1 MYRNQT
7 IEALFKI
14 KGSRNDVGIWAPS
27 CVQHGFT
34 DTESFTDGRLTIPSA
49 NGPTIAE
56 AIREFLK
63 DPNNAKVYLDQ
74 VPWPYNTACNGINKQ
89 VHSLSS

>member
-1 MYRNQT
+1 MDYIEMYRNQT

-34 DTESFTDGRLTIPSA
+34 DTGSFTDARLAIPSV
-49 NGPTIAE
+49 NGPT
-56 AIREFLK
+56 
-63 DPNNAKVYLDQ
+63 V
-74 VPWPYNTACNGINKQ
+74 
-89 VHSLSS
+89 S

>member
-34 DTESFTDGRLTIPSA
+34 DTGSFTDARLAIPSV
-49 NGPTIAE
+49 NGPT
-56 AIREFLK
+56 
-63 DPNNAKVYLDQ
+63 V
-74 VPWPYNTACNGINKQ
+74 
-89 VHSLSS
+89 S

>member
-7 IEALFKI
+7 IEALFQI
-14 KGSRNDVGIWAPS
+14 KGSRNDVGMWSPS

-34 DTESFTDGRLTIPSA
+34 DTMSFTDVRITVPSA

-56 AIREFLK
+56 AISEFLK
-63 DPNNAKVYLDQ
+63 DPSNAKVYLDQ
-74 VPWPYNTACNGINKQ
+74 VPWPYNTACNGISNLQ
-89 VHSLSS
+89 TY